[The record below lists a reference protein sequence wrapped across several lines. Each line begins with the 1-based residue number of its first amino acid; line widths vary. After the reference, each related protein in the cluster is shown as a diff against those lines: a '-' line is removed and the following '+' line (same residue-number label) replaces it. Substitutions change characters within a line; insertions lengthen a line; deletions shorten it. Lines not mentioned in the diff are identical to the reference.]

1 MHRAKEPERGSH
13 PDCPVSGSGLI
24 PLSTN
29 LILKNLGLE
38 GRTIMTKEQVGPVLS
53 MLSNKYSVINLNP
66 EDQTE
71 VEHLVAE
78 LKSIFDG
85 YSKKQ

>member
-1 MHRAKEPERGSH
+1 M
-13 PDCPVSGSGLI
+13 
-24 PLSTN
+24 
-29 LILKNLGLE
+29 IL
-38 GRTIMTKEQVGPVLS
+38 MTKVQVGPLS
-53 MLSNKYSVINLNP
+53 STLSSKYSVINLNP

-85 YSKKQ
+85 YVKKQ

>member
-1 MHRAKEPERGSH
+1 M
-13 PDCPVSGSGLI
+13 I
-24 PLSTN
+24 
-29 LILKNLGLE
+29 
-38 GRTIMTKEQVGPVLS
+38 TKEQVGTVLS
-53 MLSNKYSVINLNP
+53 ALGVKYSVVVLNP

-85 YSKKQ
+85 YSKKE

>member
-1 MHRAKEPERGSH
+1 
-13 PDCPVSGSGLI
+13 
-24 PLSTN
+24 
-29 LILKNLGLE
+29 
-38 GRTIMTKEQVGPVLS
+38 MTKDQVGPALS
-53 MLSNKYSVINLNP
+53 TLSTKYSVINLNP

-85 YSKKQ
+85 YVKKE